1 MRKFQF
7 RVVRGINEF
16 GVDENTEVAVQRQTN
31 PLFSELDKIIF
42 IFTFNCLILSVHVQ
56 FSTIFLELYI
66 KLDLLLTSRIY
77 ILLEN

>member
-42 IFTFNCLILSVHVQ
+42 IFTFNCLILCTC
-56 FSTIFLELYI
+56 TILYVFLELYI
-66 KLDLLLTSRIY
+66 KLDLLTSRIY